1 MKKKTKPKRPRI
13 RRDVL
18 LSTEQIGPVI
28 ETRAIAF
35 SARELLMGLYGIDA
49 TIYPFGVN
57 KYQLRVYRGMDLVDR
72 RYADFFV
79 KQLSDLFTW
88 PLRKRMAH
96 INHLKGKTK

>member
-1 MKKKTKPKRPRI
+1 MKKKKKFKPKRPRI
-13 RRDVL
+13 SRDVL
-18 LSTEQIGPVI
+18 LHTVQIGPVI

-35 SARELLMGLYGIDA
+35 SARELLMGLYGVDA

-57 KYQLRVYRGMDLVDR
+57 KYQLRVYNGLELIER

-88 PLRKRMAH
+88 PLRKKLAL
-96 INHLKGKTK
+96 IKKGNHR